1 MTWQRRSND
10 QPGIAFDARLRV
22 IQPPI
27 FLQAGLKDC
36 LTPLHTTEECRLLF
50 GQLSLHKFSTKSR
63 NFKYMI

>member
-50 GQLSLHKFSTKSR
+50 GQLSRCTSFQPSPGISNT
-63 NFKYMI
+63 